1 LMLRDEDNDNCV
13 IGWDEDC
20 ADSDYNT
27 MEINFSDDY
36 SSISLPGTTNVF
48 MTLTLRCHS
57 DESTGTVEYSWD
69 GVAPCGETAPVCRGC
84 EDYWSCGK
92 YGLVASCDGSRNVFC
107 VADVSGTC
115 VGEIS
120 SFDDRC
126 GALDNQDDCE
136 AEGVSVFSNGV
147 CDWIASGSGTGGS
160 SPSTPSGECI
170 CDSET
175 GDYTCGTT
183 MEECEAAYQ
192 AAMTPVVEV
201 MIPTMTFDSCESAD
215 GWWVAGTL
223 NGLAGYDAETMTM
236 CVSDGQYMVEVD
248 GKVYATCVA
257 YGTPNQDTCGDESLV
272 CPSLPSDSNVFGW
285 GGNQRSALVAAMS
298 RADFKHPE
306 CPTSTCMSMDSLAD
320 SGTYWKDQVLSNPYT
335 TVTEAAVDNVCVTPY
350 NEVMMITREGMC
362 NTCLGWSS
370 VATDICDTQKFIC
383 AGHSGQGEFTYGWP
397 GQIARTLA
405 VAVANEEGN
414 YMHPQCPVNICSA

>member
-1 LMLRDEDNDNCV
+1 
-13 IGWDEDC
+13 
-20 ADSDYNT
+20 
-27 MEINFSDDY
+27 
-36 SSISLPGTTNVF
+36 
-48 MTLTLRCHS
+48 
-57 DESTGTVEYSWD
+57 
-69 GVAPCGETAPVCRGC
+69 
-84 EDYWSCGK
+84 
-92 YGLVASCDGSRNVFC
+92 
-107 VADVSGTC
+107 
-115 VGEIS
+115 
-120 SFDDRC
+120 
-126 GALDNQDDCE
+126 
-136 AEGVSVFSNGV
+136 
-147 CDWIASGSGTGGS
+147 
-160 SPSTPSGECI
+160 
-170 CDSET
+170 
-175 GDYTCGTT
+175 

-285 GGNQRSALVAAMS
+285 GGNQRSALAAAMS

-306 CPTSTCMSMDSLAD
+306 CPTSTCVSMDSLAD

-335 TVTEAAVDNVCVTPY
+335 TVTEAAVDNVCVTPD

>member
-1 LMLRDEDNDNCV
+1 M
-13 IGWDEDC
+13 
-20 ADSDYNT
+20 S
-27 MEINFSDDY
+27 
-36 SSISLPGTTNVF
+36 
-48 MTLTLRCHS
+48 
-57 DESTGTVEYSWD
+57 ES
-69 GVAPCGETAPVCRGC
+69 
-84 EDYWSCGK
+84 
-92 YGLVASCDGSRNVFC
+92 
-107 VADVSGTC
+107 
-115 VGEIS
+115 
-120 SFDDRC
+120 
-126 GALDNQDDCE
+126 
-136 AEGVSVFSNGV
+136 
-147 CDWIASGSGTGGS
+147 
-160 SPSTPSGECI
+160 
-170 CDSET
+170 
-175 GDYTCGTT
+175 GDYTCGST

-192 AAMTPVVEV
+192 AAMTPAVEV
-201 MIPTMTFDSCESAD
+201 MIPTMTYDSCESAD
-215 GWWVAGTL
+215 GWWVSGTL
-223 NGLAGYDAETMTM
+223 NGLAGYDAETMSV

-257 YGTPNQDTCGDESLV
+257 YGTPNQDTCTDASLV
-272 CPSLPSDSNVFGW
+272 CPSLPSDPNTFGW
-285 GGNQRSALVAAMS
+285 GGNQRSALAAAMT

-320 SGTYWKDQVLSNPYT
+320 SGSYWKDQVLSNPYT
-335 TVTEAAVDNVCVTPY
+335 AVTEAAVDNVCVTPD